1 MMYVTNKA
9 QYTYTMNVN
18 PQDPKRIRSREVVC
32 IQADGVELET
42 ILNQVQGI
50 RSRTDWGVTIWR
62 GDDAQFIAD
71 NVLF

>member
-1 MMYVTNKA
+1 MYITNKA
-9 QYTYTMNVN
+9 NYTYTMDVSPSN
-18 PQDPKRIRSREVVC
+18 PKRIRFREVVC

-50 RSRTDWGVTIWR
+50 RSRSEWGVTIWR
-62 GDDAQFIAD
+62 GEDAQFIAD

>member
-1 MMYVTNKA
+1 MYITNKA
-9 QYTYTMNVN
+9 NYTYTMDVN
-18 PQDPKRIRSREVVC
+18 PNNPRRIRFREVVC

-50 RSRTDWGVTIWR
+50 RSRSEWGVTIWR
-62 GDDAQFIAD
+62 GEDAQFIAD